1 MAGGHGDFGVFAVRV
16 EHALAGAGWQDS
28 TSQSIRARDI
38 VQHDFAGLGST
49 ALQVVFV
56 DHNGAIAADPAAQHV
71 VAYVTRALRSNPS
84 VSRVV
89 PPRPGLSLSRD
100 GRTGI
105 VTAGAAADP
114 NEMVKAADS
123 LAGPLHGLSRP
134 GISVTLTGDNALWA
148 NFNDA
153 NRSCRC
159 LHLGRRDHRIDD
171 RALEPAPLR
180 RGKLGENKAKRGR
193 HGVDQA
199 SPRPDS
205 SRCRGRLTAGGWRPS
220 SCLSARVS
228 LIPHPP

>member
-1 MAGGHGDFGVFAVRV
+1 MAGGHRDFGVFAVRV
-16 EHALAGAGWQDS
+16 EHALAEAGWQDS

-56 DHNGAIAADPAAQHV
+56 DHNGAIAADPAAEHV

-89 PPRPGLSLSRD
+89 PPRPGLSPSGD

-123 LAGPLHGLSRP
+123 LAGPLHGLSL
-134 GISVTLTGDNALWA
+134 SGD
-148 NFNDA
+148 
-153 NRSCRC
+153 
-159 LHLGRRDHRIDD
+159 LGHPHRRQ
-171 RALEPAPLR
+171 RALGQLQRRQPFLPLPA
-180 RGKLGENKAKRGR
+180 LGPPG
-193 HGVDQA
+193 
-199 SPRPDS
+199 S
-205 SRCRGRLTAGGWRPS
+205 SDR
-220 SCLSARVS
+220 
-228 LIPHPP
+228 

>member
-1 MAGGHGDFGVFAVRV
+1 MAGGHRDFGVFAVRV

-134 GISVTLTGDNALWA
+134 GSRSPSPATARSGPTSTTPTVLAVACTWAAGIIGSMTGHWSRRRYVVENWGRTKRSEVAMKWIRLHPDQIALVA
-148 NFNDA
+148 AVD
-153 NRSCRC
+153 
-159 LHLGRRDHRIDD
+159 LPLGGGGRP
-171 RALEPAPLR
+171 RAFPLEFR
-180 RGKLGENKAKRGR
+180 
-193 HGVDQA
+193 
-199 SPRPDS
+199 
-205 SRCRGRLTAGGWRPS
+205 
-220 SCLSARVS
+220 
-228 LIPHPP
+228 